1 VFVCTDGSFNGSCL
15 VEQGA
20 NYEGTTLVA
29 KADATVGS
37 CCEDCWSYAYGQ
49 GGGATQCDVWVFDP
63 RSGACAL
70 KASDLAAHSQIVAA
84 ARNSTT
90 AYISG
95 RRTAIQPQNSTQ
107 LFTAKG
113 V

>member
-1 VFVCTDGSFNGSCL
+1 M
-15 VEQGA
+15 
-20 NYEGTTLVA
+20 A

-95 RRTAIQPQNSTQ
+95 TPYS
-107 LFTAKG
+107 LFTMPQSHRQHRSAPVEG
-113 V
+113 TCLSSDAAGPW